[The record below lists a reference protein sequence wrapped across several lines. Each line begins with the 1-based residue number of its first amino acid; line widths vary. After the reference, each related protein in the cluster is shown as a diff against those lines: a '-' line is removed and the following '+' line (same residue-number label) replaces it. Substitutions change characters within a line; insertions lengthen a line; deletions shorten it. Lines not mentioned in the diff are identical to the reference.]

1 MRNRMIIWILLGG
14 GALVLFLVTV
24 AALIVTIGSSDG
36 GGDFAFGDRIQ
47 VVNIDGELTDS
58 RFLMDQLTR
67 YEDSE
72 SVRGIL
78 LNIDSPG
85 GGVATSQELHAQV
98 RRLRCATSTECHE
111 AFECVTTQPMREGPS
126 EPAYRR
132 GLQTTFGGCGQKP
145 WS

>member
-36 GGDFAFGDRIQ
+36 GSDFAFGDRIQ

-78 LNIDSPG
+78 LNIDSPW
-85 GGVATSQELHAQV
+85 GGVRLLKNSTPRFGAFAKTKEKWSLPICPRLELQV
-98 RRLRCATSTECHE
+98 PLHRLRC
-111 AFECVTTQPMREGPS
+111 
-126 EPAYRR
+126 
-132 GLQTTFGGCGQKP
+132 
-145 WS
+145 